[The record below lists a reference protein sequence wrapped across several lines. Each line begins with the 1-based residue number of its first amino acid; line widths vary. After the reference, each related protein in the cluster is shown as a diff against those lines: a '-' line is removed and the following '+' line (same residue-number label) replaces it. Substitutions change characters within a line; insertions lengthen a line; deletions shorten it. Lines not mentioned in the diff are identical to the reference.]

1 MTSWFGFH
9 STNWKAPVPTGCFPN
24 SKPHFSTA
32 FGLATSKT
40 NISRLA
46 RNGACGSLRVIRT
59 VWEPTAS
66 TFETIDLSSKPPN
79 CASQYSN
86 VWPALTWFSCWA
98 WPDLPALE
106 VPDDRGGVEG
116 RVIVK
121 LHVAAELERPHPTVP
136 RHLPFL

>member
-40 NISRLA
+40 NIARLA

-79 CASQYSN
+79 CAP
-86 VWPALTWFSCWA
+86 VLERLAGL
-98 WPDLPALE
+98 DLVLVLCVIGLPPPLE
-106 VPDDRGGVEG
+106 VPDDGGGVE
-116 RVIVK
+116 RRTVVE
-121 LHVAAELERPHPTVP
+121 LHVVSELEGP
-136 RHLPFL
+136 